1 MGIKALAIAVIQ
13 GNQQGNQRETKSFL
27 PSKLRKLE
35 QTPRKHVVDL
45 PEWQNNFCISHAEF
59 NQWRECCPCSLDD
72 CLISRIIDADGDI
85 DKLRGLEIG
94 HGITSDQVIDEWI
107 EAGEPVVGIFKAPM
121 WVVCFAD
128 HLQKGKKQ

>member
-1 MGIKALAIAVIQ
+1 MGIKALAIAVLQ

-27 PSKLRKLE
+27 PSKLRKL
-35 QTPRKHVVDL
+35 VGDL
-45 PEWQNNFCISHAEF
+45 PDWQTDCCTAHTEF
-59 NQWRECCPCSLDD
+59 NSWRGCCPCSLDD
-72 CLISRIIDADGDI
+72 CLISKIIDADGDI

-94 HGITSDQVIDEWI
+94 HGITSDKVIDEWI
-107 EAGEPVVGIFKAPM
+107 EAGEPVADIFKAPM